1 MKSWIV
7 TIGLL
12 LLLTLAACSAA
23 GGTAEPAAD
32 TAAPALSD
40 GDLSAEAQLALGTLQ
55 LEDTDLAVDETQAA
69 TLLPLWQAYQS
80 LANNDT
86 TATVELSALVQQ
98 IQRAMTPEQVQAIAD
113 MKLTADSLTAL
124 QASGALAFGGPGSTD
139 GATSGDGQTRPDFSN
154 FQPPADGSGGFAG
167 GGPGGGAATGGGQ
180 GGAFAGGPPAGSDFS
195 GGALSE
201 DDIATRQAAMANMDP
216 AEMQSRMLTGM
227 VVRLLQTKTGQTPT
241 GPGGPGGGAFDA
253 AVTAVAEATGLSA
266 DDIRA
271 QMNDGQTLTGIVAAN
286 GGDMTAVRAA
296 VVAALQAL
304 PEAANMDVEAM
315 ADRLLAQSIPSGQGA
330 PPAAQATPAA
340 AATP

>member
-23 GGTAEPAAD
+23 GDTTEPAAD
-32 TAAPALSD
+32 AAAPALSD

-55 LEDTDLAVDETQAA
+55 LEDTDVAVDETQAA

-80 LANNDT
+80 LANSDT

-98 IQRAMTPEQVQAIAD
+98 IQRAMTPAQVQAIAD

-124 QASGALAFGGPGSTD
+124 QESGALAFGGPGGAD
-139 GATSGDGQTRPDFSN
+139 GTTSNDGQTRPDFSN
-154 FQPPADGSGGFAG
+154 FQPPADGGGGGFAG
-167 GGPGGGAATGGGQ
+167 GGPGGD
-180 GGAFAGGPPAGSDFS
+180 FAGGLSAGGDFS
-195 GGALSE
+195 GGNLSE
-201 DDIATRQAAMANMDP
+201 DDMATRQAALANMDP

-227 VVRLLQTKTGQTPT
+227 VIRLLQTKTGEMPA
-241 GPGGPGGGAFDA
+241 GGPGGMGGGMDA
-253 AVTAVAEATGLSA
+253 ALAAVAEATGLSA

-271 QMNDGQTLTGIVAAN
+271 QMNEGQTLADIVTAN
-286 GGDMTAVRAA
+286 GGDIATVRAA

-304 PEAANMDVEAM
+304 PEAADMDVEAM
-315 ADRLLAQSIPSGQGA
+315 ADRLLEQAMPSGQGA
-330 PPAAQATPAA
+330 PPAEQATPAA

>member
-1 MKSWIV
+1 MKSWLV

-23 GGTAEPAAD
+23 GGTAAPAAG
-32 TAAPALSD
+32 ASAPALSD

-55 LEDTDLAVDETQAA
+55 LEDTALAVDETQAA

-113 MKLTADSLTAL
+113 MKLTAGSLTAL

-139 GATSGDGQTRPDFSN
+139 GATSGDGRTRPDFSN
-154 FQPPADGSGGFAG
+154 SQPPADGSGGFA

-201 DDIATRQAAMANMDP
+201 DAIATRQAAMANMDP

-266 DDIRA
+266 DDVRA
-271 QMNDGQTLTGIVAAN
+271 QMNEGQTLTGIVAAN